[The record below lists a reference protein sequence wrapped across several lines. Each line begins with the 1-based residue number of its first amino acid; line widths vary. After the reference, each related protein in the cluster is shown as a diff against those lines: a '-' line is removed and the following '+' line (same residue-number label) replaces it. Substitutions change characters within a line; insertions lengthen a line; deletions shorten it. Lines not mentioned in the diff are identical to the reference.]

1 MRDRF
6 SSEGGF
12 TLVELLVVI
21 MIFGAIST
29 SLYLAVFSAVR
40 GGNTADN
47 VVQVSEEARLGL
59 NRMIRD
65 TREAK
70 DLVAADADSY
80 EIGIDFNLDGD
91 TDDEGEQET
100 FTFDPGT
107 GRILLTANISDGADP
122 TTTEPLVVGVSDLAG
137 TNMFTYSSN
146 QLEFDYDPEDGVAS
160 CAEIDDPPFGVSG
173 GNGDDVCGADELPF
187 ITNVSYALQVSSGD
201 ARSGVRT
208 TEFFA
213 EAQLRNRR

>member
-1 MRDRF
+1 MKDRF
-6 SSEGGF
+6 ASEGGF

-29 SLYLAVFSAVR
+29 SLYLAVFAGIR

-100 FTFDPGT
+100 FTFDPDSD
-107 GRILLTANISDGADP
+107 RILLTANIPDGANP
-122 TTTEPLVVGVSDLAG
+122 TTTEPLAVGVSDLAG

-146 QLEFDYDPEDGVAS
+146 QLEYDYDPEDGIAS

-173 GNGDDVCGADELPF
+173 GNGDNICGTEELPF
-187 ITNVSYALQVSSGD
+187 VTNISYALQVSSGD
-201 ARSGVRT
+201 DRSGVRT

>member
-1 MRDRF
+1 MKERLA
-6 SSEGGF
+6 SEGGF

-21 MIFGAIST
+21 LIFAAIST
-29 SLYLAVFSAVR
+29 SLYLAVFSGVR

-47 VVQVSEEARLGL
+47 VVQISEEARLGL

-91 TDDEGEQET
+91 TLDEGEQET

-107 GRILLTANISDGADP
+107 ERILLTANIPDGANP
-122 TTTEPLVVGVSDLAG
+122 TTTEPLVVGVSDVAG
-137 TNMFTYSSN
+137 TNMFSYSSN

-173 GNGDDVCGADELPF
+173 GNGDNVCGAEELPF
-187 ITNVSYALQVSSGD
+187 ISNVSYALQVSSGD
-201 ARSGVRT
+201 AGSGVRT

>member
-6 SSEGGF
+6 ASEEGF
-12 TLVELLVVI
+12 TLVELLVV
-21 MIFGAIST
+21 MLIFAAIST
-29 SLYLAVFSAVR
+29 SLYFAVFSGVR
-40 GGNTADN
+40 GGNTAEN
-47 VVQVSEEARLGL
+47 VVRISEEARLGL

-70 DLVAADADSY
+70 EVLAADADSY

-107 GRILLTANISDGADP
+107 ERILLTANVPDGANP
-122 TTTEPLVVGVSDLAG
+122 TTTEPLAVGVSDLPG
-137 TNMFTYSSN
+137 TNMFSYSSN
-146 QLEFDYDPEDGVAS
+146 QLEYDYDPEDGIAS

-173 GNGDDVCGADELPF
+173 GNGDNICGAEELPF
-187 ITNVSYALQVSSGD
+187 VSNISYALQVSSGD

>member
-1 MRDRF
+1 MRHRF
-6 SSEGGF
+6 ASEEGF

-21 MIFGAIST
+21 MIFAAIST
-29 SLYLAVFSAVR
+29 SLYLAVFSGVR
-40 GGNTADN
+40 GGKTARN
-47 VVQVSEEARLGL
+47 VVQISEEARLGL

-107 GRILLTANISDGADP
+107 GRILLTANIPDGVSP
-122 TTTEPLVVGVSDLAG
+122 TTTEPLVVGVSALAG
-137 TNMFTYSSN
+137 TNMFSYSSN
-146 QLEFDYDPEDGVAS
+146 QLEYDYDPEDGIAS

-173 GNGDDVCGADELPF
+173 GNSDNVCGAEELPF
-187 ITNVSYALQVSSGD
+187 VTNVSYALRVSSGD
-201 ARSGVRT
+201 SRGGVRT